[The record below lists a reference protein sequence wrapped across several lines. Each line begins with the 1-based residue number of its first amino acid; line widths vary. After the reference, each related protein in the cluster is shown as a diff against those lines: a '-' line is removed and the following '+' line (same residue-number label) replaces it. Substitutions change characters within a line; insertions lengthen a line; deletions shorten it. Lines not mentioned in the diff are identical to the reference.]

1 MTAQVRDILGD
12 LRRYLESVYGARLVG
27 LVLYGSE
34 ARGEAD
40 AGSDVDV
47 LVVLDGMVDVGREI
61 RRTGAGISEL
71 SLKHDRTI
79 SRLFIDARS
88 FRERQ
93 GPFLRN
99 VRREGIAA

>member
-1 MTAQVRDILGD
+1 MTAAVRDILSE
-12 LRRYLESVYGARLVG
+12 LRTYLAFVYGARLKG

-34 ARGEAD
+34 ARGDAD

-47 LVVLDGMVDVGREI
+47 LVVLDGPVDIGREI
-61 RRTGAGISEL
+61 RRTSVGVSEL

-79 SRLFIDARS
+79 SRLFIDAVS
-88 FRERQ
+88 FRDRQ

>member
-1 MTAQVRDILGD
+1 MTSEVRNILTD
-12 LRRYLESVYGARLVG
+12 LRRYFESVYGERLKG

-34 ARGEAD
+34 ARGDAD

-47 LVVLDGMVDVGREI
+47 LVVLEGAVDVGREI
-61 RRTGAGISEL
+61 RRTGPGVSEL

-79 SRLFIDARS
+79 SRLFIDAPS
-88 FRERQ
+88 FRHRQ

-99 VRREGIAA
+99 IRREGIAA

>member
-12 LRRYLESVYGARLVG
+12 LRRYLESVYGPRLVG

-34 ARGEAD
+34 ARGDAD

-47 LVVLDGMVDVGREI
+47 LVVLDGDVDVGREI
-61 RRTGAGISEL
+61 RRTGSGISAL

-79 SRLFIDARS
+79 SRLFVDARS
-88 FRERQ
+88 FQERQ
-93 GPFLRN
+93 GPFFRN

>member
-1 MTAQVRDILGD
+1 MTVQVRDILSD
-12 LRRYLESVYGARLVG
+12 LRRYLESVYGSRLVG

-40 AGSDVDV
+40 EGSDVDV
-47 LVVLDGMVDVGREI
+47 LVVLEGEVDVGREI
-61 RRTGAGISEL
+61 RRTGSGISAL

-79 SRLFIDARS
+79 SRLFIDALS
-88 FRERQ
+88 FQERQ